1 MTEKL
6 TNCDEWEELDIEEEE
21 TLKEKYG
28 IGVNS
33 DNTCSI
39 KRCVNKIIDGKS
51 FYGVFCKQMST
62 PRNPTPEGTFNLI
75 LTLEQRVKV
84 AQNNPYSNVRAG
96 KKYKNKSRKIKNK
109 SRKHKNKRIKHR
121 KTHKKYIKSL

>member
-1 MTEKL
+1 MTNKL

-28 IGVNS
+28 IGVTS

-51 FYGVFCKQMST
+51 FYGVFCKQIPT

-75 LTLEQRVKV
+75 LTLQQRHIV
-84 AQNNPYSNVRAG
+84 AQNNPYSNVHAG
-96 KKYKNKSRKIKNK
+96 KKYKNKSQKNK
-109 SRKHKNKRIKHR
+109 NKKIKHR
-121 KTHKKYIKSL
+121 KTHRRKYKQKY

>member
-1 MTEKL
+1 MTKNL
-6 TNCDEWEELDIEEEE
+6 TSCDEWEELDIEEEE

-28 IGVNS
+28 IGVTS
-33 DNTCSI
+33 DNTCII

-75 LTLEQRVKV
+75 LTLKQRAIVT
-84 AQNNPYSNVRAG
+84 QNNPYSNVHAG
-96 KKYKNKSRKIKNK
+96 KKYKNKSQKNK
-109 SRKHKNKRIKHR
+109 NKKIKHR
-121 KTHKKYIKSL
+121 KTHRRKYKQTY